1 MTKVLA
7 LIKSIFEMLKS
18 MIDFIGKREDIR
30 KKKLNDVPEHTDTNA
45 KKVNTKEPITKSKPW
60 LVIRDGEIEV
70 YRDTEE

>member
-18 MIDFIGKREDIR
+18 MVDFLGKREDIR
-30 KKKLNDVPEHTDTNA
+30 KKKRNDVPVRTDGNA
-45 KKVNTKEPITKSKPW
+45 KKVNTKESTTKRKPW

-70 YRDTEE
+70 YKDTEE

>member
-18 MIDFIGKREDIR
+18 MIDFLGKREDIR
-30 KKKLNDVPEHTDTNA
+30 KKKRNDVPERTDANA
-45 KKVNTKEPITKSKPW
+45 KKVNTKEPFTKRKPW

-70 YRDTEE
+70 YKDTEE